1 MSQPSSYFQNEL
13 QPKRKEGI
21 DVKKPSRLRRGDTV
35 GIIAPAGPVDEEALR
50 RAIPFLE
57 QRGLRV
63 KLGEHVLKKN
73 GFIAGTDEQRAFD
86 FNQMI
91 ADPSVKAIFCARG
104 GYGTGRIASLL
115 DYDLIR
121 SHPKVIWGYSD
132 ITYIHTAI
140 RQQAD
145 LVTFHGPM
153 IASDVA
159 SPDFD
164 ERTAQSFDQLFEPT
178 ELTYDT
184 SISKLHVLAE
194 GTATGPLV
202 GGNFSVFM
210 STIGT
215 PYEIDTTG
223 AILLIEDIGEAPYQI
238 DGLCNQLKQSGKLK
252 EVTGIVIGDVRTRS
266 LSPKERSDEYIDVFN
281 DYFSSLSIPVV
292 AGFQIGHCY
301 PNVGVPLGA
310 QATLSS
316 ERPHLRIEHG
326 VV

>member
-1 MSQPSSYFQNEL
+1 MSQSYFQNEL
-13 QPKRKEGI
+13 KLKRKEGI
-21 DVKKPSRLRRGDTV
+21 DVQKPARLKRGDTV
-35 GIIAPAGPVDEEALR
+35 GIIAPAGPVDEESLR

-73 GFIAGTDEQRAFD
+73 GFIAGTDEERASD
-86 FNQMI
+86 FNQMM

-104 GYGTGRIASLL
+104 GYGTGRIASML

-121 SHPKVIWGYSD
+121 SHPKIIWGYSD

-178 ELTYDT
+178 ELTYDA
-184 SISKLHVLAE
+184 SISKLHALAE

-202 GGNFSVFM
+202 GGNLSVFM

-238 DGLCNQLKQSGKLK
+238 DGLCNQLKQSGKLE
-252 EVTGIVIGDVRTRS
+252 EVTGIVIGDVRTRL
-266 LSPKERSDEYIDVFN
+266 LSPTERSDEYIDVFN
-281 DYFSSLSIPVV
+281 DYFSSLPIPVI

-301 PNVGVPLGA
+301 PNIGVPLGA

-316 ERPHLRIEHG
+316 ERPHLQIEHG